1 MEAELSL
8 EYPTPEFAKSI
19 MKAIEPDNKLADRAL
34 RIEAKVRGRIL
45 IVNIEGCKR
54 IETLEATV
62 QDIFRCI
69 RAAENSL
76 EKATSGG

>member
-1 MEAELSL
+1 METELSL

-76 EKATSGG
+76 AKATSDG

>member
-8 EYPTPEFAKSI
+8 EYPTSEFAKSI

-76 EKATSGG
+76 AKATSDG